1 MSIGRYPL
9 TPELQA
15 AICGYIL
22 SGGFP
27 HVAAEA
33 AGVPRE
39 VFDGWLRRA
48 RARRPKKK
56 YRLFFEA
63 IMQARAQVRLAAEA
77 KALLKDPFGWLKCG
91 PGKEMPDA
99 PGWTNPPR
107 AQVDGD
113 SEAVNL
119 LLRRETQE
127 LVATLLQVLQPF
139 PEVRAAVA
147 EALSKLDAESATE
160 REATEEH
167 TEKRKDK
174 P

>member
-1 MSIGRYPL
+1 M
-9 TPELQA
+9 
-15 AICGYIL
+15 
-22 SGGFP
+22 
-27 HVAAEA
+27 
-33 AGVPRE
+33 
-39 VFDGWLRRA
+39 
-48 RARRPKKK
+48 
-56 YRLFFEA
+56 
-63 IMQARAQVRLAAEA
+63 RLAAEA

-91 PGKEMPDA
+91 PGKETPDA

-113 SEAVNL
+113 PEAVNL

-147 EALSKLDAESATE
+147 EALSKLDAELTSETQKTTGE
-160 REATEEH
+160 PG
-167 TEKRKDK
+167 KGGS

>member
-1 MSIGRYPL
+1 M
-9 TPELQA
+9 
-15 AICGYIL
+15 
-22 SGGFP
+22 SGGYP

-39 VFDGWLRRA
+39 VFDAWLRRA
-48 RARRPKKK
+48 RVRRPKKK

-63 IMQARAQVRLAAEA
+63 ILQARAQVRLAAEA

-91 PGKEMPDA
+91 PGKETPDA

-113 SEAVNL
+113 PEAVNL

-127 LVATLLQVLQPF
+127 LLATLLQVLQPF

-147 EALSKLDAESATE
+147 EALTKFDAE
-160 REATEEH
+160 RVPPEAQPASPGPGEEGNA
-167 TEKRKDK
+167 R
-174 P
+174 